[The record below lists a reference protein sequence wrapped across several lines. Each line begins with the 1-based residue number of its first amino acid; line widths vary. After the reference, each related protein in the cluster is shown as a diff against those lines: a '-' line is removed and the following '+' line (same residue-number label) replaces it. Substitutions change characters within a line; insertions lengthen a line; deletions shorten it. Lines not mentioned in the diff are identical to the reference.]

1 MKMKRHKEM
10 NKEYRSL
17 LFVLILDFYVTLL
30 WFFSIGE
37 ILFKKKETTKMLELL
52 EFLRFDRNRYKSFT
66 KTLIPFHG
74 KQFCWFLRRVFW
86 GEVAKVMKISPLIGL
101 WYLWCFLGSPGTS
114 VTLAMM
120 SSSISTWQVSLRSWA
135 SYCTFPFW
143 MVSAGSQF
151 MLVPFLW
158 EELLYCLLYFL

>member
-1 MKMKRHKEM
+1 M

-52 EFLRFDRNRYKSFT
+52 EFLRFDRNRYKSLT

-74 KQFCWFLRRVFW
+74 KQFCWFLRRVF
-86 GEVAKVMKISPLIGL
+86 
-101 WYLWCFLGSPGTS
+101 
-114 VTLAMM
+114 
-120 SSSISTWQVSLRSWA
+120 
-135 SYCTFPFW
+135 
-143 MVSAGSQF
+143 
-151 MLVPFLW
+151 
-158 EELLYCLLYFL
+158 